1 MKQLVLRAVVGAMAL
16 ALAACGTAKLPPPP
30 EAGATL
36 DESTVAVA
44 YNPSAHAERRSYAAM
59 VVDTRSGKILY
70 ENDADDLRYPA
81 SLTKLMTLFI
91 VFEDIKAGR
100 ISLDDSLY
108 VSAYAASRPPS
119 RLGLKAGSTITL
131 GDAVQALAVKSAN
144 DVAAVIAEN
153 VGGSEAAFSK
163 RMTQMAAALGMSH
176 TRYVN
181 ASGLPDKQQI
191 TTARDMAILGRAL
204 KTRHPDLCRYF
215 SARSFTYNGH
225 TYRSTNRLLGKVPG
239 VDGMKTG
246 YIRDSGYN
254 LVASAHRGRKSI
266 IVVVIG
272 GSTGKARN
280 DAVTKL
286 VQRYL

>member
-1 MKQLVLRAVVGAMAL
+1 MAL

-81 SLTKLMTLFI
+81 SLTKLMTLFL

>member
-1 MKQLVLRAVVGAMAL
+1 MAL

-215 SARSFTYNGH
+215 SARSCTYNGH

>member
-1 MKQLVLRAVVGAMAL
+1 MAL